1 MGEVSSRVTFGRVTV
16 LPEERQ
22 LLVDGQPSK
31 LGARAFDVLLVLIEQ
46 RDRVVTKEQLLDRVW
61 PGLVVEENNLQ
72 VQISALRKALG
83 PQLIATVPGRGYR
96 FNAALG
102 EPQAS
107 PSAPRAAVQSGS
119 LLVAVLPFE
128 NATGDQTIEYLSD
141 GISESLINK
150 LSRLDGLRVIS
161 RTSAFAFKGK
171 ELQPIEIGR
180 KLGVDALVVG
190 NLAQRGPRLAITAEL
205 VSIGD
210 ATQLWGEKYSRQA
223 DDMLQVEGEIATT
236 IAMALR
242 RHLNGKEKGQLA
254 QAVTSDPEA
263 YRLYLKGRGFL
274 VGNQQEMDKGVDC
287 FRQAVARAPDYAM
300 AHAGLAEAYTTQAY
314 LRAAGRVEALAKA
327 RAAVNRALDLD
338 SDLAEAHAALGLIR
352 FYFEWDWGGA
362 DSAFRRALELN
373 AGSGAVLQ
381 EYGNFLAAMGRL
393 DEGLVHSGEA
403 ARLDPLSVGP
413 AHDVAINALLRGE
426 YEQAAAGFRHAIDID
441 PNWTWGYV
449 KLARTLSRQGRC
461 EDAFAQAEIAE
472 RRIAGGAAPLSWSW
486 LGATYAACGDAARAR
501 QKLDQLHALNAKQYV
516 DPVTFAQIHGAL
528 GEMDEA
534 LLWYERAYSDRTPN
548 MVYAAILPGF
558 SPELVDNPRFAA
570 IVRRMGFPQP
580 TT

>member
-1 MGEVSSRVTFGRVTV
+1 M
-16 LPEERQ
+16 
-22 LLVDGQPSK
+22 
-31 LGARAFDVLLVLIEQ
+31 
-46 RDRVVTKEQLLDRVW
+46 
-61 PGLVVEENNLQ
+61 
-72 VQISALRKALG
+72 
-83 PQLIATVPGRGYR
+83 
-96 FNAALG
+96 
-102 EPQAS
+102 
-107 PSAPRAAVQSGS
+107 
-119 LLVAVLPFE
+119 AVLPFE
-128 NATGDQTIEYLSD
+128 NATGDQAIEYLSD

-171 ELQPIEIGR
+171 QLQPIEIGR

-242 RHLNGKEKGQLA
+242 RHLSGKEKGQLA
-254 QAVTSDPEA
+254 QAATSDPEA

-314 LRAAGRVEALAKA
+314 LRAADRAEALAKA
-327 RAAVNRALDLD
+327 RAAVNRALELD

-362 DSAFRRALELN
+362 DAAFRRALELN

-381 EYGNFLAAMGRL
+381 EYGNFLAAMRRP
-393 DEGLVHSGEA
+393 DEGLAHSREA
-403 ARLDPLSVGP
+403 ARLDPLSVGSRP
-413 AHDVAINALLRGE
+413 RHRHTRAATGRVRAGRGGLSPRDRHRSQLDVGLREARADAVASRG
-426 YEQAAAGFRHAIDID
+426 
-441 PNWTWGYV
+441 V
-449 KLARTLSRQGRC
+449 ARTPSRRPRSPSEGSRAGR
-461 EDAFAQAEIAE
+461 
-472 RRIAGGAAPLSWSW
+472 RRCRGRGWVSPTRPAAMPRV
-486 LGATYAACGDAARAR
+486 RAR
-501 QKLDQLHALNAKQYV
+501 SS
-516 DPVTFAQIHGAL
+516 TSC
-528 GEMDEA
+528 M
-534 LLWYERAYSDRTPN
+534 R
-548 MVYAAILPGF
+548 
-558 SPELVDNPRFAA
+558 
-570 IVRRMGFPQP
+570 
-580 TT
+580 

>member
-1 MGEVSSRVTFGRVTV
+1 MGFVSSRA
-16 LPEERQ
+16 P
-22 LLVDGQPSK
+22 PH
-31 LGARAFDVLLVLIEQ
+31 
-46 RDRVVTKEQLLDRVW
+46 
-61 PGLVVEENNLQ
+61 
-72 VQISALRKALG
+72 
-83 PQLIATVPGRGYR
+83 
-96 FNAALG
+96 
-102 EPQAS
+102 S
-107 PSAPRAAVQSGS
+107 PSRAKSC
-119 LLVAVLPFE
+119 
-128 NATGDQTIEYLSD
+128 
-141 GISESLINK
+141 K
-150 LSRLDGLRVIS
+150 
-161 RTSAFAFKGK
+161 
-171 ELQPIEIGR
+171 PIEIGR

-242 RHLNGKEKGQLA
+242 RHLSGKEKGQLA

-314 LRAAGRVEALAKA
+314 LRAADRAEALAKA
-327 RAAVNRALDLD
+327 RAAVNRALELD
-338 SDLAEAHAALGLIR
+338 PELAEAHAALGLIR

-381 EYGNFLAAMGRL
+381 EYGNFLAAMRRL
-393 DEGLVHSGEA
+393 DEGLAHSREA

-413 AHDVAINALLRGE
+413 AHDVAINALLRGDFE
-426 YEQAAAGFRHAIDID
+426 RAAAGFRHAIDVD

-486 LGATYAACGDAARAR
+486 LGVTYAACGDAARAR

-534 LLWYERAYSDRTPN
+534 LLWYERGYADRTPN

-558 SPELVDNPRFAA
+558 SPELADNPRFAA
-570 IVRRMGFPQP
+570 IVGRMGFPEP